1 MDNSPINNLVDIQLG
16 MNTGAHLYERLHEQ
30 IISSL
35 WHSQE
40 TYLCKHVL
48 SSCSF
53 SQPIHD
59 ITTFRYKISII
70 FVAQICSSQSSKW
83 HYSIRWNATPPQT
96 PKYSDRNSLTRQQA
110 EILAPCGNLHPKA
123 MVRKYL
129 GPLLE
134 AGLGRVGQVAIS
146 WPDSLCPQVSAPLK
160 K

>member
-40 TYLCKHVL
+40 TYLYKHVL

-53 SQPIHD
+53 SQPVHD

-83 HYSIRWNATPPQT
+83 NYSIRWNATPPQT
-96 PKYSDRNSLTRQQA
+96 PILI
-110 EILAPCGNLHPKA
+110 EIPSTGSRPKFWQH
-123 MVRKYL
+123 
-129 GPLLE
+129 LE
-134 AGLGRVGQVAIS
+134 ISTPKPWCESIWVHYWKLVLVVLGRLQYPGLIRYV
-146 WPDSLCPQVSAPLK
+146 LK
-160 K
+160 

>member
-40 TYLCKHVL
+40 TYLYKHVL

-53 SQPIHD
+53 SQPVHD

-83 HYSIRWNATPPQT
+83 NYSIRWNATPPQT
-96 PKYSDRNSLTRQQA
+96 PILIEIPSTGSRRNSGNIWKSPPQSHGAKVSGSTTGSWSWSCWA
-110 EILAPCGNLHPKA
+110 GSNILA
-123 MVRKYL
+123 
-129 GPLLE
+129 
-134 AGLGRVGQVAIS
+134 
-146 WPDSLCPQVSAPLK
+146 
-160 K
+160 